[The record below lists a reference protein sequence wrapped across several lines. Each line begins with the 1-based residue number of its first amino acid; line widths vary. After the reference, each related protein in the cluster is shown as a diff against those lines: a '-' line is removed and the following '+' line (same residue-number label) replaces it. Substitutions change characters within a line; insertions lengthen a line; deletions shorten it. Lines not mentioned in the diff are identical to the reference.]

1 MTWRTTVVV
10 VMVTLMTS
18 TVSAQIPIDSVR
30 ALAAIDRDFVR
41 LGRRYGE
48 AVWPGYR
55 PDTIPIAYVFPQR
68 GTVLFNWR
76 GALPTGFESVAGVP
90 NAVWISQRNLGAA
103 NTGTSIGDRAV
114 AQVVVSS
121 LAAEVVVPLA
131 FHEAFHVFERA
142 SQRPGR
148 RFGYGENSFYVASYP
163 IFAVKNEALW
173 SLEGRLLRDALQ
185 EKPVARKRELAREF
199 VAVRRARQSLL
210 DSNFAGFEQASELNE
225 GFAEYALVR
234 VLQLLASD
242 PEVSATTR
250 GSAKKMLADRVT
262 DLARLTSNVRQS
274 FRLRFYQTGP
284 AQASLLDAI
293 GPANWKQQLMD
304 QNLTLQDALAI
315 ASGLD
320 DPQRSAFRAAVARL
334 DTGAAGREAAA
345 RIANLVALRS
355 HQVDSVL
362 SAPGI
367 LLEISAAALPGK
379 DFNACGFDPQ
389 NHLQVSATVQMQ
401 TRWWRP
407 CVGSSFTSEFNV
419 PSVHDDE
426 AGTVRAVIGPLQ
438 DLNLTIA
445 GAPVT
450 LTDGQVIEDAANVHL
465 DAPRVN
471 VQAARAKISL
481 HGRTLQIVG
490 LPM

>member
-1 MTWRTTVVV
+1 VVSGSV
-10 VMVTLMTS
+10 N
-18 TVSAQIPIDSVR
+18 AQIPVDTVR

-48 AVWPGYR
+48 SVWPGYR
-55 PDTIPIAYVFPQR
+55 PDTIPIAYVFPKR

-90 NAVWISQRNLGAA
+90 NAAWISQQNLGAA

-114 AQVVVSS
+114 AQVVVAS
-121 LAAEVVVPLA
+121 LATEVIVPLA

-142 SQRPGR
+142 ARRPGR

-163 IFAVKNEALW
+163 IFGVKNEALW
-173 SLEGRLLRDALQ
+173 AVEGKLLSEALQ
-185 EKPVARKRELAREF
+185 EKSVARKRQLAREF

-210 DSNFAGFEQASELNE
+210 DSNFLGFEEASELNE

-234 VLQLLASD
+234 ALQLLASD
-242 PEVSATTR
+242 PDVSAAVR
-250 GSAKKMLADRVT
+250 AGAKKMLADRVT
-262 DLARLTSNVRQS
+262 DLAQLTTNVRHS

-284 AQASLLDAI
+284 AQAFLLDAI
-293 GPANWKQQLMD
+293 GPANWKQQLME
-304 QNLTLQDALAI
+304 QNQTLQDALAI
-315 ASGLD
+315 ASGID
-320 DPQRSAFRAAVARL
+320 DPERAAFHAAVARI
-334 DTGAAGREAAA
+334 DTAATGREAAA
-345 RIANLVALRS
+345 RVANLVALRS
-355 HQVDSVL
+355 KQVDSVL
-362 SAPGI
+362 SAPGV
-367 LLEISAAALPGK
+367 LLEISAAALPGR

-389 NHLQVSATVQMQ
+389 NHLQVSPTVQMQ

-426 AGTVRAVIGPLQ
+426 AGTVRAAIGPLQ
-438 DLNLTIA
+438 DVKLTIA

-450 LTDGQVIEDAANVHL
+450 LTDGQVIDNAVNVHL
-465 DAPRVN
+465 DAPRAN
-471 VQAARAKISL
+471 VQVARARISL
-481 HGRTLQIVG
+481 QGRTLRIVG